1 MRTREE
7 LVQQVTAEQ
16 DVIDSFAS
24 PNTNKYTCL
33 HSQSIAGAYIWNL
46 CSKWNIIN
54 SYFSRKTFWAFSI
67 KPLQS
72 HRAYKFSTSGL
83 TFSTSI
89 NLGSRFCIHVFSATW
104 VSSPQK
110 GLQRRVASRSRRR
123 WQFFQGEA
131 LQKSRSVLLFIPSR
145 VYICIFCMCASEKW
159 RRSRNSFE
167 SSRRSFI
174 LLFDGTIKRRG
185 GFFLLCLRAAFH
197 DLHIKIEYTYV
208 YVRRSDMQIKDVIVA
223 RTELRFV
230 LRFDQPTLKREE
242 K

>member
-123 WQFFQGEA
+123 WQFFREKLSKSQAACCFLFRAVCIFVYFACAQVKNEGEA
-131 LQKSRSVLLFIPSR
+131 EIH
-145 VYICIFCMCASEKW
+145 
-159 RRSRNSFE
+159 
-167 SSRRSFI
+167 
-174 LLFDGTIKRRG
+174 
-185 GFFLLCLRAAFH
+185 LRA
-197 DLHIKIEYTYV
+197 V
-208 YVRRSDMQIKDVIVA
+208 VA
-223 RTELRFV
+223 LSFSF
-230 LRFDQPTLKREE
+230 LMAQ
-242 K
+242 